1 MRITERSRRL
11 LSCLLIATIF
21 GWLPMTVGNAQGTAG
36 TQGQIT
42 AFAFDNVPSGTA
54 ISVEPLEDT
63 DANLELLEVFKRSLA
78 AGGYVVSDN
87 APYFMYFSTDSS
99 VFKSSHLGPN
109 LFEFNARTGT
119 AGESDADFRV
129 RLFSTRTGET
139 EEDRL
144 TALYSLEATVQN
156 QGSGKRV
163 WQGTASV
170 GLLGQPDEYALA
182 EAMVPILIERLGQQV
197 SNEAFELP

>member
-1 MRITERSRRL
+1 
-11 LSCLLIATIF
+11 
-21 GWLPMTVGNAQGTAG
+21 
-36 TQGQIT
+36 
-42 AFAFDNVPSGTA
+42 
-54 ISVEPLEDT
+54 
-63 DANLELLEVFKRSLA
+63 
-78 AGGYVVSDN
+78 
-87 APYFMYFSTDSS
+87 MYFSTDSS

-139 EEDRL
+139 ETERL
-144 TALYSLEATVQN
+144 TALYALEVTVQSEA
-156 QGSGKRV
+156 SGKRV

-170 GLLGQPDEYALA
+170 GLLGQPDEEALA
-182 EAMVPILIERLGQQV
+182 KAMVPILVERLGQQV